1 MKLDLSIL
9 AVPAVP
15 VAQNQ
20 QWEPHCQAESLSQQG
35 LRPSIPVVPVV
46 PVRNGN
52 LCRRT
57 ETSGREGAAPTHPIP
72 DDLAGLVSRVATLEG
87 WPQELQAEHLAIIR
101 RQLVSGECDADAIRT
116 GWLAHIDRWHHG
128 CKADFLIN
136 LPIDFV

>member
-46 PVRNGN
+46 PVQNGN

-57 ETSGREGAAPTHPIP
+57 ETSGRERAAPPHPIR

-101 RQLVSGECDADAIRT
+101 RQLVSGECDADTIRT
-116 GWLAHIDRWHHG
+116 GWLAHIDRWHHR

>member
-46 PVRNGN
+46 PVQNGN

-57 ETSGREGAAPTHPIP
+57 ETSGREGAVPPHPIP
-72 DDLAGLVSRVATLEG
+72 DDLAGLVSRVATLES
-87 WPQELQAEHLAIIR
+87 WPHDLWAEHLTIIS
-101 RQLVSGECDADAIRT
+101 RQLVSGECDAETIRS
-116 GWLAHIDRWHHG
+116 GWLAHIDRWHNG
-128 CKADFLIN
+128 YKADFLIH